1 MVKLVFVT
9 SVSSVKFE
17 IPSIKSLALYVT
29 LDPDTELVIEKE
41 QSVILTGV
49 EKPIVIR

>member
-17 IPSIKSLALYVT
+17 IPNIKSLAVYVT
-29 LDPDTELVIEKE
+29 LDPDTELVKGKE
-41 QSVILTGV
+41 QSVMLTGV
-49 EKPIVIR
+49 EKPIVKR